1 MGLICPN
8 VLFLDVLT
16 TPVCIAETGRAISE
30 QAADGSKIITPSTHY
45 FKRSGNSGS
54 IIDGLKLTGYFLT
67 KKVFNE
73 LSVNSPVLERQRF
86 VDLLTHKVSSGIL

>member
-1 MGLICPN
+1 VWAPKLLNLP
-8 VLFLDVLT
+8 
-16 TPVCIAETGRAISE
+16 P
-30 QAADGSKIITPSTHY
+30 IIL
-45 FKRSGNSGS
+45 KGSGNSGS